1 MLSFKCENCNGE
13 LSVDS
18 SGALYCEYCGSR
30 FHFSD
35 EQLRGYK
42 EFRGRMLRYLRET
55 HERKAGEGR
64 NEDALW
70 NSAEYAYLKSAD
82 DNDITIRYLYRCDD
96 GPFVTMYLTREA
108 FLFHLKKEARALA
121 EAQERALQRLSF
133 PPADV
138 NGLRDCFPVAAGT
151 YPLDNGGL
159 LLAFKRAANLF
170 PLPLF
175 GALAAEH
182 AAWVVSRME
191 NICCV
196 LAYSDMAHKGISEN
210 SLAIDPFTHHAVLI
224 GHWWEAGYSSEGS
237 AVDLKAVRT
246 TALRILGVNRSTIPK
261 EFAAFLSSAPRRNA
275 YEDFALWDSVI
286 EKGFGGRRFA
296 KMNIQI

>member
-42 EFRGRMLRYLRET
+42 EFRSRMLRYLREVQDQ
-55 HERKAGEGR
+55 KAGKGR

-70 NSAEYAYLKSAD
+70 CSAESAYLKSED
-82 DNDITIRYLYRCDD
+82 GTDITIRYLYRYED
-96 GPFVTMYLTREA
+96 GPYVTLYLSREA
-108 FLFHLKKEARALA
+108 FLFHFKKEALSLAGQQEKALT
-121 EAQERALQRLSF
+121 LLHY
-133 PPADV
+133 PPADMK
-138 NGLRDCFPVAAGT
+138 GLRDCFPLAAGR
-151 YPLDNGGL
+151 YPLKDNGL
-159 LLAFKRAANLF
+159 LLAYIRPANLF

-175 GALAAEH
+175 GALPAEH

-196 LAYSDMAHKGISEN
+196 LAYSGLAHNGISEN
-210 SLAIDPFTHHAVLI
+210 SLAIDPFTHHAVLM
-224 GHWWEAGYSSEGS
+224 GHWWSAGRSPEGS
-237 AVDLKAVRT
+237 AKDLKDLRS
-246 TALRILGVNRSTIPK
+246 TASRILGVHRSGIPK
-261 EFAAFLSSAPRRNA
+261 EFTLFLNSSPKRNA

-286 EKGFGGRRFA
+286 ENGFGGRRFA
-296 KMNIQI
+296 KMKINL